1 MVLYLDGLWQVAQAS
16 LGDLL
21 LIQYMQVAPS
31 KNKCVLYVYPYVR
44 VRGVC
49 RVVCVCV
56 LRRGVRVCVRVCV
69 CIVWVVLHVCVCVY
83 VCGCKRKGNFLSR
96 MGGVVGEADVSDAW
110 LSGMT
115 CVLYVVVWTGRS

>member
-1 MVLYLDGLWQVAQAS
+1 MQVAQ
-16 LGDLL
+16 
-21 LIQYMQVAPS
+21 S

-44 VRGVC
+44 MRDVC

-56 LRRGVRVCVRVCV
+56 FLRRCVRVCVRVCV
-69 CIVWVVLHVCVCVY
+69 CIVWVVLYVCVCVD

-110 LSGMT
+110 LTRVT
-115 CVLYVVVWTGRS
+115 CILYVVYSGVD